1 MSPSK
6 LKSYLGKYPDF
17 GLRVFAEVSWLEE
30 PWFDPSPNVRV
41 QVYNYKLRSHCM
53 IWIGK
58 LVSNNK
64 ILIQAS
70 SKERDSR
77 PLFLFQ
83 SSPQVKDPNDSHMAF
98 PRILIG
104 PLYHPSAFNASNY
117 QEKWLIM
124 SDARTITFTT
134 IL

>member
-1 MSPSK
+1 
-6 LKSYLGKYPDF
+6 
-17 GLRVFAEVSWLEE
+17 
-30 PWFDPSPNVRV
+30 
-41 QVYNYKLRSHCM
+41 M

-64 ILIQAS
+64 ISIQTS
-70 SKERDSR
+70 SKERDSG

-83 SSPQVKDPNDSHMAF
+83 SSPQVKDLNDSHMAF

-117 QEKWLIM
+117 QEKRVIM
-124 SDARTITFTT
+124 SDTRTTTFTT
-134 IL
+134 ILWICHFYFITHDLSCEQVVANVVVVAFS

>member
-1 MSPSK
+1 
-6 LKSYLGKYPDF
+6 
-17 GLRVFAEVSWLEE
+17 
-30 PWFDPSPNVRV
+30 
-41 QVYNYKLRSHCM
+41 M

-83 SSPQVKDPNDSHMAF
+83 SSPQVKDLNDSHMAF

-104 PLYHPSAFNASNY
+104 PLYHPSAFNAFNY

-124 SDARTITFTT
+124 SDVGPQLLPQLLPQFYRSTT
-134 IL
+134 LTLSLMTYLVSKLWQMLWF